1 MCAYVCAERESVC
14 ACANEYMCAESVCH
28 SSKVHSECIESMR
41 VICGKSTNVLPSE
54 WFDKQTHGHPPNQR
68 QSITVH
74 SVRVFT
80 CSACGAKGSCSLP
93 PLESELLER

>member
-1 MCAYVCAERESVC
+1 MYSHQ
-14 ACANEYMCAESVCH
+14 NGSINKLM
-28 SSKVHSECIESMR
+28 
-41 VICGKSTNVLPSE
+41 
-54 WFDKQTHGHPPNQR
+54 DHPPNQR